1 MMDIES
7 VCFSKDFLRMLEDK
21 VIIDIIAATMPE
33 KDAKSATAILR
44 AFSKRGVPAK
54 VVIEALSEAKMN
66 EGE

>member
-1 MMDIES
+1 MDIES

-21 VIIDIIAATMPE
+21 VIIDIITANMSE
-33 KDAKSATAILR
+33 KDAEKAIALLR

-54 VVIEALSEAKMN
+54 VVMEALCEAKMN